1 MPNEILNRSSPKID
15 YVDSIGKGRAYLEE
29 LRDNLL
35 QQANT
40 LSIAIEGMQESPMAP
55 ELPRVSPGQYAGMG
69 ISAALEAYL
78 KARPGKRIPIKQVV
92 EDLLA
97 GGAVLGAKP
106 KRYVQNVK
114 ITVRSRPKLVEW
126 DEGWN
131 VCLAPTAH
139 EPKPPRRNK
148 K

>member
-1 MPNEILNRSSPKID
+1 MERTVEVIPYLTSLNPCQNID
-15 YVDSIGKGRAYLEE
+15 A
-29 LRDNLL
+29 LRN
-35 QQANT
+35 A
-40 LSIAIEGMQESPMAP
+40 ARIEAP
-55 ELPRVSPGQYAGMG
+55 ELPSVTPNQYAGMG

-78 KARPGKRIPIKQVV
+78 KARPGKKIPINQVV

-114 ITVRSRPKLVEW
+114 ITVRSRPKLAEW
-126 DEGWN
+126 DKDWN
-131 VCLAPTAH
+131 VWLAPTAS